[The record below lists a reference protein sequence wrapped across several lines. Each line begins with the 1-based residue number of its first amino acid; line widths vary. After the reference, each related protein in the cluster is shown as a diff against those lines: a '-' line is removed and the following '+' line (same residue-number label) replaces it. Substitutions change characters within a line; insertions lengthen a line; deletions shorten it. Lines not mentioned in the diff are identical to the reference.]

1 MAQTRAVR
9 SRAVSSA
16 LHLAKKQACPETAE
30 RACPETADRAPPRAL
45 RAWHHPAHG
54 THQTAAS
61 EQQANDN
68 QTDRS
73 AEEGNN
79 RIRSYQSEA

>member
-30 RACPETADRAPPRAL
+30 RACPETADRAPPRA
-45 RAWHHPAHG
+45 PEPGTIPHG